1 MLVDVTLLRRAGL
14 RLRKGELAA
23 PARGHLALEDD
34 PGTSNSFKRPLRVAH
49 VYQAIGVQGTRQDV
63 LKPLFDAVVIRIEAE
78 TITVA
83 GLELASSEGRVVE
96 SGQVWRCALV
106 RE

>member
-1 MLVDVTLLRRAGL
+1 MTYLHPLDHEARALWHLELLGCF
-14 RLRKGELAA
+14 E
-23 PARGHLALEDD
+23 
-34 PGTSNSFKRPLRVAH
+34 PG
-49 VYQAIGVQGTRQDV
+49 
-63 LKPLFDAVVIRIEAE
+63 DAVVIRIEAE